1 MTLLYNM
8 YKVKP
13 IIIQSS
19 LFSELRYMF
28 NGLTLE
34 MLNGIS
40 QIFQG

>member
-13 IIIQSS
+13 IIQSS

-34 MLNGIS
+34 MLDGIS